1 MCHAPDDNTSNK
13 QQHSH
18 ERKKMKTIAELNL
31 EIRWSNARIAER
43 CWGEKH
49 LPWETAHEAKEW
61 AWERGEFEQA
71 LKDAHFSEDF
81 IFDAL
86 DEWDNT

>member
-1 MCHAPDDNTSNK
+1 
-13 QQHSH
+13 
-18 ERKKMKTIAELNL
+18 MKTIEQINL
-31 EIRWSNARIAER
+31 DNRMLNARIASR

-49 LPWETAHEAKEW
+49 LPHETTHEAREW
-61 AWERGEFEQA
+61 DWERAEFEQA

-86 DEWDNT
+86 DEWDHI

>member
-1 MCHAPDDNTSNK
+1 
-13 QQHSH
+13 
-18 ERKKMKTIAELNL
+18 MKSIEQINL
-31 EIRWSNARIAER
+31 EFRMSNARIAKR
-43 CWGEKH
+43 CWERH
-49 LPWETAHEAKEW
+49 NFWETAHDAKAW
-61 AWERGEFEQA
+61 GWEREEFEQA